1 MEDNLPD
8 APPLTPVEA
17 RILGCL
23 LEKELA
29 TPDIY
34 PLTLNAL
41 GNACNQRNNRAPLME
56 VEADVVGAGVA
67 ALRERHLV
75 ALFAGADARVP
86 KYRQTLD
93 TVHPLDPVGR
103 SLVAEL
109 LLRGPQTAA
118 GLRANGER
126 MTAMPALAEVE
137 LRLTEM
143 AERGLVV
150 RLPRLPG
157 QKEARWAQLM
167 TGTAEASSVTETTDR
182 GRSIQTV
189 ALAPLDLVHRV
200 DELAARLEN
209 LEAELARLRQ
219 ALGE

>member
-1 MEDNLPD
+1 
-8 APPLTPVEA
+8 
-17 RILGCL
+17 
-23 LEKELA
+23 
-29 TPDIY
+29 
-34 PLTLNAL
+34 
-41 GNACNQRNNRAPLME
+41 
-56 VEADVVGAGVA
+56 
-67 ALRERHLV
+67 
-75 ALFAGADARVP
+75 
-86 KYRQTLD
+86 
-93 TVHPLDPVGR
+93 
-103 SLVAEL
+103 
-109 LLRGPQTAA
+109 
-118 GLRANGER
+118 
-126 MTAMPALAEVE
+126 
-137 LRLTEM
+137 M

-167 TGTAEASSVTETTDR
+167 TGTVEASSVNETTDR